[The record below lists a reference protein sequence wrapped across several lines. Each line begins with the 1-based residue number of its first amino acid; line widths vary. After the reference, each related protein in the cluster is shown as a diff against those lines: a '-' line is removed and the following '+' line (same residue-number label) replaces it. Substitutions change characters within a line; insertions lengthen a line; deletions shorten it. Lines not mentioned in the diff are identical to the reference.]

1 MRTRKTASTEA
12 CTPASTIAAAAW
24 RCASWTRCLKQSY
37 SVSSRSKMTV
47 VICGRATLRA
57 PVRFGPREGG
67 FGFRLV
73 ERRDRLAFIFV
84 DLEKVQQANDLECL
98 HG

>member
-1 MRTRKTASTEA
+1 MRTRNTASTEA
-12 CTPASTIAAAAW
+12 CTPASTMAAAAW
-24 RCASWTRCLKQSY
+24 RCANWTRCLKQSY
-37 SVSSRSKMTV
+37 NVSSRSKITV
-47 VICGRATLRA
+47 VIRGRAAPPA
-57 PVRFGPREGG
+57 PVRFRPREDD